1 MEYFTQKEYFPHGGG
16 GKGAI
21 FPAVPVL
28 EALFQYPDATAT
40 QIYIYLIAISERRIK
55 VFDSSLQMP

>member
-40 QIYIYLIAISERRIK
+40 QIYIYSIATSEK
-55 VFDSSLQMP
+55 E